1 MNKAF
6 VHRSIAALVVTGA
19 LVTGIPLASAQAKG
33 ETPKGVEQ
41 KTPEQKSAEHKATEG
56 KATEQKTAE
65 QVFKNIQVL
74 KGTPADQ
81 WLTTMQF
88 ISNSLGV
95 ECEFCHVQGARE
107 KDDKKTKLTARKMI
121 EMQAAINKNHFN
133 GDREVTCYSCHHGGE
148 RPAAIPIIAEE
159 EPKRPQVPVEEAT
172 LPSADQIIDKYI
184 QAVGGAEVIQKIT
197 SRVQKATISF
207 GERQFPA
214 DVVSKAPNKRISTVH
229 TPNGDNITA
238 FDGQAGWL
246 GNPGGGPPRDMNA
259 QENEAISFDATFYLP
274 LEIKKMFTQLRVR
287 PADKIGSHEVY
298 QVIGTSPGKPP
309 LRMFFDQVSGLLMR
323 TIRYAESPLGRN
335 PTQVDY
341 AEYKQD
347 MGVRLPFQWTIA
359 RPLGRF
365 TIQVSEI
372 QQNVPV
378 DDSKFTKPAA
388 TAPPVAAPTPA
399 EQRPPAK

>member
-1 MNKAF
+1 MNKAHVNPLF
-6 VHRSIAALVVTGA
+6 AALVITGV
-19 LVTGIPLASAQAKG
+19 LLAGTLQASGQGAAAPARG
-33 ETPKGVEQ
+33 ETPKV
-41 KTPEQKSAEHKATEG
+41 
-56 KATEQKTAE
+56 TEQKTAE

-81 WLTTMQF
+81 WQTTMQF

-95 ECEFCHVQGARE
+95 ECEFCHVQGAPE

-133 GDREVTCYSCHHGGE
+133 GDREVTCYSCHHGTE
-148 RPAAIPIIAEE
+148 HPAGIPIIAEE
-159 EPKRPQVPVEEAT
+159 EPKRPQVPAEEAAP

-184 QAVGGAEVIQKIT
+184 QAVGGAEALQKIT
-197 SRVQKATISF
+197 SRVQKATISI

-214 DVVSKAPNKRISTVH
+214 EVVSKAPNKRISTVH
-229 TPNGDNITA
+229 APNGDNITA
-238 FDGQAGWL
+238 FDGHAGWL
-246 GNPGGGPPRDMNA
+246 GNPGGRPPRDMNS
-259 QENEAISFDATFYLP
+259 QENEAIGFDATFYLP

-287 PADKIGSHEVY
+287 PTDKIGSHEVY

-309 LRMFFDQVSGLLMR
+309 VRMFFDKVSGLLMR
-323 TIRYAESPLGRN
+323 TVRYAETPLGRN

-341 AEYKQD
+341 AEYRQD
-347 MGVRLPFQWTIA
+347 SGVRLPFQWTIA

-378 DDSKFTKPAA
+378 DDSRFAKPAA
-388 TAPPVAAPTPA
+388 AATPAPA
-399 EQRPPAK
+399 EQKPPAK

>member
-1 MNKAF
+1 MNKAHVTPLF
-6 VHRSIAALVVTGA
+6 TALAIAGVLLAGTLQASGQGA
-19 LVTGIPLASAQAKG
+19 AAPARG
-33 ETPKGVEQ
+33 ETP
-41 KTPEQKSAEHKATEG
+41 

-81 WLTTMQF
+81 WQTTMQF

-95 ECEFCHVQGARE
+95 ECEFCHVQGAPE

-133 GDREVTCYSCHHGGE
+133 GDREVTCYSCHHGTE
-148 RPAAIPIIAEE
+148 HPAGIPIIADE
-159 EPKRPQVPVEEAT
+159 EPKRPQVPAEEAAP

-184 QAVGGAEVIQKIT
+184 QAVGGTEALQKIT
-197 SRVQKATISF
+197 SRVQKATISI

-214 DVVSKAPNKRISTVH
+214 EVVSKAPNKRISTVH

-238 FDGQAGWL
+238 FDGHAGWL
-246 GNPGGGPPRDMNA
+246 GNPGGRPPRDMNS
-259 QENEAISFDATFYLP
+259 QENEAIGFDATFYLP

-287 PADKIGSHEVY
+287 PTDKIGSHEVY

-309 LRMFFDQVSGLLMR
+309 VRMFFDKVSGLLMR
-323 TIRYAESPLGRN
+323 TVRYAETPLGRN

-341 AEYKQD
+341 AEYRQD
-347 MGVRLPFQWTIA
+347 SGVRLPFQWTIA

-378 DDSKFTKPAA
+378 DDSRFAKPAA
-388 TAPPVAAPTPA
+388 AAAPAPA
-399 EQRPPAK
+399 EQKPPAK